1 MVVVV
6 LLKAAKNCNDTP
18 HVTGGE
24 AHL

>member
-1 MVVVV
+1 VVVV